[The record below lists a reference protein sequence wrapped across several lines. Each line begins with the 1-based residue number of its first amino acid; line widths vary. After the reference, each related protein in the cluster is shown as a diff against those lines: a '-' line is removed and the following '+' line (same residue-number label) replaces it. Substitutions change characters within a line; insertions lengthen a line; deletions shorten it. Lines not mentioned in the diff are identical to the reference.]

1 MARFKT
7 ILFGFIL
14 FLFLPLM
21 LFSLLKFGFTNGDNS
36 SISFNAFLE
45 YTETYDSDH
54 FYHVIDSLNEYSKIF
69 DNVKDSNFFT
79 LVLNVVIAIYS
90 CIFNTVKLLVQI
102 VQLLLYSVTWILGL
116 FPWMFTH

>member
-45 YTETYDSDH
+45 YTETYDSNH
-54 FYHVIDSLNEYSKIF
+54 FYQVLDSLNEYSKIF

-90 CIFNTVKLLVQI
+90 CIFNTAKLLVQLI
-102 VQLLLYSVTWILGL
+102 QLLLYSFTWILGL